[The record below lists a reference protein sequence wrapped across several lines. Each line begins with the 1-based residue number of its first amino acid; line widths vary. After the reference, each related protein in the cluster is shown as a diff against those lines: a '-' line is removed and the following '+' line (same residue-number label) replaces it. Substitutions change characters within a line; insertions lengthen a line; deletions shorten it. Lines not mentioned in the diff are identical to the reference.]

1 MNRSPLDDI
10 HQRLGAR
17 FVGFGG
23 WEMPVQYESVL
34 VEHKAVR
41 TGVGIFDVSHLGR
54 FELSGPGA
62 HDALTIL
69 LCNNIERIEP
79 GRTQYTMMLNPSAG
93 IIDDLII
100 WWWAPDRFW
109 VMPNAANH
117 ERVLAAFSTQPGC
130 VTRDFREETVLLAVQ
145 GPSAPEKLES
155 VLGES
160 PRRSHLALATWGEAE
175 VAMAGTGYTGERGGE
190 IVCDPRT
197 GHGIFDAL
205 LEAGATPCGLGARDT
220 LRLES
225 GLPLW
230 GQDLD
235 ETTSPLEANLGFAVA
250 MDHEFVG
257 REALLEQSEQGVP
270 RRLIGFVLNERGIP
284 RHGHAARTVDGTGVV
299 TSGNLSPMLD
309 KGVGMAYISPPPGPE
324 ESFLEVEIR
333 GRWVPATIKTPPFH
347 KQTTPAPV
355 PAVPS

>member
-1 MNRSPLDDI
+1 MDDL
-10 HQRLGAR
+10 HRRLGAR
-17 FVGFGG
+17 FVEFGG
-23 WEMPVQYESVL
+23 WEMPVHYESVL
-34 VEHKAVR
+34 FEHKAVR
-41 TGVGIFDVSHLGR
+41 SGVGIFDVSHLGR

-62 HDALTIL
+62 HDALSAL
-69 LCNNIERIEP
+69 LCNNVARIEP
-79 GRTQYTMMLNPSAG
+79 GRTQYTMMLNLSGG
-93 IIDDLII
+93 IIDDLIV

-117 ERVLAAFSTQPGC
+117 ERVLDAFSSRPGC

-145 GPSAPEKLES
+145 GPTAPELLET
-155 VLGES
+155 VLGER
-160 PRRSHLALATWGEAE
+160 PRRSHVALATLEGTE

-190 IVCDPRT
+190 IVCDPLT
-197 GHGIFDAL
+197 GHRLFEDL

-235 ETTSPLEANLGFAVA
+235 ETTSPLEADLGFAVA

-257 REALLEQSEQGVP
+257 REALVEQGEQGVT
-270 RRLIGFVLNERGIP
+270 RRLIGFVMDERGIP
-284 RHGHAARTVDGTGVV
+284 RHGHPARTVDGTGVV
-299 TSGNLSPMLD
+299 TSGNLSPVLD

-324 ESFLEVEIR
+324 VSLLEVEIR
-333 GRWVPATIKTPPFH
+333 ARWVPATISTPPFH
-347 KQTTPAPV
+347 KQAGSV
-355 PAVPS
+355 PLPTVPF

>member
-1 MNRSPLDDI
+1 MNRSPLEDL
-10 HQRLGAR
+10 HQELGAR
-17 FVGFGG
+17 FVDFGG
-23 WEMPVQYESVL
+23 WRMPVQYGSVL
-34 VEHKAVR
+34 AEHKAVR
-41 TGVGIFDVSHLGR
+41 TGVGVFDVSHLGR
-54 FELSGPGA
+54 FELSGPGV
-62 HDALTIL
+62 HDALLSL
-69 LCNNIERIEP
+69 LCNNIDRISP
-79 GRTQYTMMLNPSAG
+79 GRTQYTMMLNPAAG
-93 IIDDLII
+93 VIDDLIV

-117 ERVLAAFSTQPGC
+117 ERVLAVFSTLPGC

-145 GPSAPEKLES
+145 GPSAPEMLETA
-155 VLGES
+155 LGEK
-160 PRRSHLALATWGEAE
+160 PRRFHVRLTTLEGTE

-190 IVCDPRT
+190 IVCDPPT
-197 GHGIFDAL
+197 GHRIFEGL

-235 ETTSPLEANLGFAVA
+235 ETTSPLEATLGFAVA
-250 MDHEFVG
+250 MDHDFVG
-257 REALLEQSEQGVP
+257 REALIEQSEDGVS
-270 RRLIGFVLNERGIP
+270 RRLTGFVMDERGIP

-309 KGVGMAYISPPPGPE
+309 KGIGLAYISPPPRPA

-333 GRWVPATIKTPPFH
+333 GRWVPATITKPPFH
-347 KQTTPAPV
+347 KLAATPPL
-355 PAVPS
+355 PTGPS